1 MHVTFVKKRLASGE
15 FCPKCQDVERRLLLD
30 GHLDRIDAVVIAN
43 ETDPESP
50 GMRLADTLNV
60 DRAPFFVIKDG
71 TATSV
76 YTVYFKFVNEVL
88 RGRVSAGAEAA
99 EILRDNP
106 DLDYV

>member
-1 MHVTFVKKRLASGE
+1 
-15 FCPKCQDVERRLLLD
+15 LLLD
-30 GHLDRIDAVVIAN
+30 GHLGRIDTVLIAD
-43 ETDPESP
+43 ETDAESP

-71 TATSV
+71 VATSV

-88 RGRVSAGAEAA
+88 RAPVGASAEAA
-99 EILRDNP
+99 EILQDNP